1 MLLFSSTFVLVE
13 GIPTGWLGQ
22 APLTWPSAQPGG
34 AEGWGHHMQ
43 REGGLLGA
51 NTASDKRPQEAWGP
65 PERGLAWLLLPCSTD
80 SDPRPLP
87 GPALGPK
94 SPPPCLMEEPIPSSQ
109 SSALKNHL
117 LQEALAAEL
126 RPFWLL
132 LCS

>member
-1 MLLFSSTFVLVE
+1 MLLFSSTFVVVE

-43 REGGLLGA
+43 REGGMLGA
-51 NTASDKRPQEAWGP
+51 NTASDKWPQEAG
-65 PERGLAWLLLPCSTD
+65 GLLNAAWPGSCCRAPLTVT
-80 SDPRPLP
+80 RPLP
-87 GPALGPK
+87 GPALSPK
-94 SPPPCLMEEPIPSSQ
+94 SPSPCMVEEPTPSSQ

-126 RPFWLL
+126 RPFRLP